1 MPLTQWEKLKM
12 IRNAKAENL
21 RKHSKKVWVEVCRRG
36 PQTLTLFNTEIVH
49 FATLP
54 FAYSIT
60 YFFKKNFHHGIS
72 CFRKSN
78 VGTKS
83 IDRSPP
89 TFTFF

>member
-1 MPLTQWEKLKM
+1 M
-12 IRNAKAENL
+12 IRNAKAKNL

-54 FAYSIT
+54 FAYRIT
-60 YFFKKNFHHGIS
+60 YFFKKTFIMELGVLGKN
-72 CFRKSN
+72 N